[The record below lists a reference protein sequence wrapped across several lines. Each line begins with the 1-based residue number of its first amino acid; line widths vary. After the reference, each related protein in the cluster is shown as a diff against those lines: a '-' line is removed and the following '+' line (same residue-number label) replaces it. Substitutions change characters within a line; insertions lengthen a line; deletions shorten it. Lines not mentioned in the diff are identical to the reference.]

1 MQRHPRGG
9 SQRTPDPWWRTPRI
23 TSTPGI
29 SKAVPSQVIG
39 TGPYVGLSNGLSS
52 PVNHAGT
59 RPLDVSVPRKG
70 HAGRVRF
77 SRLGTI
83 LWFARLDRRR
93 GQFRF
98 GIDFRDSQTAIS
110 GLSRLGIR
118 SFVSTAFFAGR
129 QARCARALSIGQR
142 APSPIICRSSVIEV
156 SWDVRWLFQPSMGS
170 PDLRK

>member
-1 MQRHPRGG
+1 MDVAMELGAPCSGIHAAAR
-9 SQRTPDPWWRTPRI
+9 SEPRI
-23 TSTPGI
+23 PGDARPALPQLRA
-29 SKAVPSQVIG
+29 SPRRCRSQVIG
-39 TGPYVGLSNGLSS
+39 TGAYVGLSNGLSS

-59 RPLDVSVPRKG
+59 RRPLDASVPRKA

-77 SRLGTI
+77 GCLGTI

-156 SWDVRWLFQPSMGS
+156 S
-170 PDLRK
+170 